1 MKTAKVSKEESE
13 KIQEKD
19 IIVEEKKKKTTKK
32 EKTPKT
38 KVVRK
43 KKTEVAKNETKEEIK
58 EEIEKDKTE
67 EILEEPKTKKSTSSK
82 KEIKIE
88 NDEVNNLM
96 NLRLQSFN
104 CKIDVQKDNYNF
116 YYNKDKS
123 SLISNY
129 KNLQI
134 ICKKKFVY
142 IERVNDR
149 FLIETNQN
157 FELNYVVSELKRV
170 DDITSFYVS
179 NLAQLEIEDK
189 KIKLIIDELKIA
201 ENSTQSNSKLI
212 ISEVDGKVYLP
223 YTKEELKKAI
233 QKSNNSNIE
242 EVINQNYVVPI
253 EKYKNSIIARYHEG
267 YTLMREREKKSKKQ
281 AVLLG
286 LELMFEFNLHPAIIT
301 ACKNLE
307 QLDIYLDCLE
317 DNELEKFS
325 CFKIIYKVLP
335 TLGKIKEKN
344 KLKNV
349 DA

>member
-1 MKTAKVSKEESE
+1 MKTAKVSKEENE

-19 IIVEEKKKKTTKK
+19 IIVEEKKKKTTQK

-43 KKTEVAKNETKEEIK
+43 KKTEVAK

-142 IERVNDR
+142 IERVNDK

-170 DDITSFYVS
+170 DDVTSFYVS

-281 AVLLG
+281 AILLG

-335 TLGKIKEKN
+335 ALGKIKEKN

>member
-19 IIVEEKKKKTTKK
+19 IIVEEKEKKTTKK

-43 KKTEVAKNETKEEIK
+43 KKTEVAK

-67 EILEEPKTKKSTSSK
+67 EILEEPKTRKSTSSK

-96 NLRLQSFN
+96 SLRLQSFN

-142 IERVNDR
+142 IERVNDK

-170 DDITSFYVS
+170 DDVTSFYVS

>member
-43 KKTEVAKNETKEEIK
+43 KKTEVAKKEIK
-58 EEIEKDKTE
+58 EEIKE

-142 IERVNDR
+142 IERVNDK

-170 DDITSFYVS
+170 DDVTSFYVS

>member
-1 MKTAKVSKEESE
+1 MKTAKVGKEESE

-43 KKTEVAKNETKEEIK
+43 KKTEVAKK
-58 EEIEKDKTE
+58 EIEKDKTE

-142 IERVNDR
+142 IERVNDK

-170 DDITSFYVS
+170 DDVTSFYVS

>member
-43 KKTEVAKNETKEEIK
+43 KKTEVAKKETKK
-58 EEIEKDKTE
+58 EIEKDKTE

-142 IERVNDR
+142 IERVNDK
-149 FLIETNQN
+149 FLIETN

-170 DDITSFYVS
+170 DDVTSFYVS

>member
-1 MKTAKVSKEESE
+1 MKTTKVSKEESE

-43 KKTEVAKNETKEEIK
+43 KKTEVAKKETKEEIL
-58 EEIEKDKTE
+58 EK
-67 EILEEPKTKKSTSSK
+67 PKTKKSTSSK

-96 NLRLQSFN
+96 SLRLQSFN

-142 IERVNDR
+142 IERVNDK

-170 DDITSFYVS
+170 DDVTSFYVS

-307 QLDIYLDCLE
+307 QLDIYLDCLD

>member
-43 KKTEVAKNETKEEIK
+43 KKTEVAKKETKEEIL
-58 EEIEKDKTE
+58 EK
-67 EILEEPKTKKSTSSK
+67 PKTKKSTSSK

-142 IERVNDR
+142 IERVNDK

-170 DDITSFYVS
+170 DDVTSFYVS

>member
-43 KKTEVAKNETKEEIK
+43 KKTEVAKKETK
-58 EEIEKDKTE
+58 E

-142 IERVNDR
+142 IERVNDK

-170 DDITSFYVS
+170 DDVTSFYVS

>member
-43 KKTEVAKNETKEEIK
+43 KKTEVAKKETK
-58 EEIEKDKTE
+58 E

-142 IERVNDR
+142 IERVNDK

-170 DDITSFYVS
+170 DDVTSFYVS
-179 NLAQLEIEDK
+179 NLEQLEIEDK

>member
-1 MKTAKVSKEESE
+1 MKTAKVSKEENE

-19 IIVEEKKKKTTKK
+19 IIVEEKKKKTTQK

-43 KKTEVAKNETKEEIK
+43 KKTEVAK

-142 IERVNDR
+142 IERVNDK

-170 DDITSFYVS
+170 DDVTSFYVS

-335 TLGKIKEKN
+335 ALGKIKEKN

>member
-43 KKTEVAKNETKEEIK
+43 KKTEVAKKETK
-58 EEIEKDKTE
+58 E

-129 KNLQI
+129 KNLHI

-142 IERVNDR
+142 IERVNDK

-170 DDITSFYVS
+170 DDVTSFYVS

>member
-19 IIVEEKKKKTTKK
+19 IIVEEKEKKTTKK

-43 KKTEVAKNETKEEIK
+43 KKTEVAK

-96 NLRLQSFN
+96 SLRLQSFN

-123 SLISNY
+123 NLVSNY

-142 IERVNDR
+142 IERVNDK

-170 DDITSFYVS
+170 DDVTSFYVS

-335 TLGKIKEKN
+335 TLGKIKGKN

>member
-1 MKTAKVSKEESE
+1 
-13 KIQEKD
+13 
-19 IIVEEKKKKTTKK
+19 
-32 EKTPKT
+32 
-38 KVVRK
+38 
-43 KKTEVAKNETKEEIK
+43 
-58 EEIEKDKTE
+58 
-67 EILEEPKTKKSTSSK
+67 
-82 KEIKIE
+82 
-88 NDEVNNLM
+88 M

-104 CKIDVQKDNYNF
+104 CKVDVQKDNYNF

>member
-1 MKTAKVSKEESE
+1 MKTAKVSKEENE

-19 IIVEEKKKKTTKK
+19 IIVEEKKKKTTQK

-43 KKTEVAKNETKEEIK
+43 KKTEVAK

>member
-1 MKTAKVSKEESE
+1 
-13 KIQEKD
+13 
-19 IIVEEKKKKTTKK
+19 
-32 EKTPKT
+32 
-38 KVVRK
+38 
-43 KKTEVAKNETKEEIK
+43 
-58 EEIEKDKTE
+58 
-67 EILEEPKTKKSTSSK
+67 
-82 KEIKIE
+82 
-88 NDEVNNLM
+88 M

-142 IERVNDR
+142 IERVNDK

-170 DDITSFYVS
+170 DDVTSFYVS

-335 TLGKIKEKN
+335 ALGKIKEKN

>member
-1 MKTAKVSKEESE
+1 MKTAKVNKEEIE

-19 IIVEEKKKKTTKK
+19 IIVEEKKNKRTKK

-38 KVVRK
+38 RVVK
-43 KKTEVAKNETKEEIK
+43 EKKTKVAKEEIK
-58 EEIEKDKTE
+58 EDNQIDNNKEIVENME
-67 EILEEPKTKKSTSSK
+67 ETNEKKSISPR

-96 NLRLQSFN
+96 SLTLQSFN
-104 CKIDVQKDNYNF
+104 CKIDIQKDNYNF

-142 IERVNDR
+142 IERVNDK

-189 KIKLIIDELKIA
+189 KIKLIIDELKLA

-223 YTKEELKKAI
+223 YTKEELKNAI

-253 EKYKNSIIARYHEG
+253 EKYKNSIMARYHEG
-267 YTLMREREKKSKKQ
+267 YTLMRDREKKSRKE

-286 LELMFEFNLHPAIIT
+286 IELMFEFNLHPAIIT

-344 KLKNV
+344 KMKNV

>member
-43 KKTEVAKNETKEEIK
+43 KKTEVAKEETKEEIK
-58 EEIEKDKTE
+58 KDKTE
-67 EILEEPKTKKSTSSK
+67 EILEEPKTQKSTNSK

-142 IERVNDR
+142 IERVNDK

-253 EKYKNSIIARYHEG
+253 EKYKNSIIARYH
-267 YTLMREREKKSKKQ
+267 
-281 AVLLG
+281 
-286 LELMFEFNLHPAIIT
+286 
-301 ACKNLE
+301 
-307 QLDIYLDCLE
+307 
-317 DNELEKFS
+317 
-325 CFKIIYKVLP
+325 
-335 TLGKIKEKN
+335 
-344 KLKNV
+344 
-349 DA
+349 

>member
-1 MKTAKVSKEESE
+1 MKTAKVGKEESE

-43 KKTEVAKNETKEEIK
+43 KKTEVAKKE
-58 EEIEKDKTE
+58 KTE
-67 EILEEPKTKKSTSSK
+67 EILEKPKTKKSTSSK

-96 NLRLQSFN
+96 SLRLQSFN

-142 IERVNDR
+142 IERVNDK

-170 DDITSFYVS
+170 DDVTSFYVS

-253 EKYKNSIIARYHEG
+253 EKYKNSIMARYHEG

>member
-43 KKTEVAKNETKEEIK
+43 KKTEVAKKETK
-58 EEIEKDKTE
+58 E

-142 IERVNDR
+142 IERVNDK

>member
-43 KKTEVAKNETKEEIK
+43 KKTEVAKKETK

-88 NDEVNNLM
+88 NDEINNLM

-267 YTLMREREKKSKKQ
+267 YTLMRERENNRKTQ
-281 AVLLG
+281 AGLLG
-286 LELMFEFNLHPAIIT
+286 LEVMFEFNLHPAIIT

-325 CFKIIYKVLP
+325 CFKIIYKSLP
-335 TLGKIKEKN
+335 TLRKKAKYQEF
-344 KLKNV
+344 
-349 DA
+349 

>member
-1 MKTAKVSKEESE
+1 MKTAKVSKEENE

-19 IIVEEKKKKTTKK
+19 IIVEEKKKKTTQK

-43 KKTEVAKNETKEEIK
+43 KKTEVAK

-142 IERVNDR
+142 IERVNDK

-170 DDITSFYVS
+170 DDVTSFYVS

-349 DA
+349 DT

>member
-43 KKTEVAKNETKEEIK
+43 KKTEVAKK
-58 EEIEKDKTE
+58 EIEKDKTE

-142 IERVNDR
+142 IERVNDK

-170 DDITSFYVS
+170 DDVTSFYVS

-349 DA
+349 DT

>member
-43 KKTEVAKNETKEEIK
+43 K
-58 EEIEKDKTE
+58 KTE

-142 IERVNDR
+142 IERVNDK

-170 DDITSFYVS
+170 DDVTSFYVS

>member
-1 MKTAKVSKEESE
+1 MKTAKVGKEESE

-43 KKTEVAKNETKEEIK
+43 KKTEVAKEETK
-58 EEIEKDKTE
+58 E
-67 EILEEPKTKKSTSSK
+67 EILEEPKTRKSTSSK

-96 NLRLQSFN
+96 SLRLQSFN

-123 SLISNY
+123 NLVSNY

-142 IERVNDR
+142 IERVNDK

-170 DDITSFYVS
+170 DDVTSFYVS

-253 EKYKNSIIARYHEG
+253 EKYKNSIMARYHEG